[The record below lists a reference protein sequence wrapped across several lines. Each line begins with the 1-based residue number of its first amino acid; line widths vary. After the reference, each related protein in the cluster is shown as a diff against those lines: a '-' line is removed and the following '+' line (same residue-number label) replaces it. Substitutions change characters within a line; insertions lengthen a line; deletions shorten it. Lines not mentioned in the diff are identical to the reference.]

1 MVSVAPPRRQVPNSG
16 GKSVDIV
23 DSNDDNQSSDNL
35 YSSSDENEVC
45 YTLARYY
52 DTYIGYLI

>member
-1 MVSVAPPRRQVPNSG
+1 MVSVAPPRRHLPNSV

-23 DSNDDNQSSDNL
+23 DSSDDNQSSDNL

-45 YTLARYY
+45 YTLARYS
-52 DTYIGYLI
+52 DTYVGYLI